1 MDAIMEGTSI
11 GKRLFLSIAFF
22 LLPLSAVAAS
32 KKVPTD
38 YNTIQAAVNALVA
51 NPTLGDTVIIEV
63 GTYTENLTV
72 RGAANLTIEGEE
84 AARTHLQPAN
94 SGATLTIDASSH
106 VVIRN
111 LSWDTAAQGIVAGN
125 STDITLANNIFAL
138 GSAGTA
144 VRVGDLSS
152 VAVVNNV
159 FYQNKTAVSRADA
172 GLVVRN
178 NILSSNTLAIDTP
191 VTGNIDH
198 NCFYGNQSDGAQG
211 DNAVINQDPRFVD
224 AAAGDFHLKPNSPCI
239 DQGSGTD
246 GIDSS
251 TADMG
256 AYGGAD
262 ADVKP
267 FPVQNVAVSDDSA
280 QTGNAALSISWSANG
295 SYLVSDAADPGGY
308 FLYYDSDSS
317 GPPYKG
323 TDGADGAG
331 VRTPSPVDVGN
342 VTSYTLENLSPAAA
356 PPSAPVLATPQPA
369 NETLQ
374 LSWNAVNGA
383 TNYTLYY
390 GVAAADENSIALGN
404 VTHHTLRGLTNGES
418 YRLAIS
424 AVAQPRYYVAVTAYD
439 NTGAADH
446 VSAYSTEKSLALGSA
461 VESALS
467 TEQIAMPEAVVPYPQ
482 LPNEGCFIATAA
494 FGYYSADQVQVL
506 RNFRDRFLLN
516 NAPGRAFVHVY
527 YTYGPKLAQQMNEHP
542 ASKPVVRA
550 LLYPLIL
557 FAALCLTSPAGVITI
572 MCLIAALFTYRYA
585 RQTARS

>member
-1 MDAIMEGTSI
+1 MDAIMQGTHI
-11 GKRLFLSIAFF
+11 GKWLFLSIAFL

-38 YNTIQAAVNALVA
+38 YNTIQAAINALVA
-51 NPTLGDTVIIEV
+51 NPSLGDTVIIEV
-63 GTYTENLTV
+63 GTYTENITV

-94 SGATLTIDASSH
+94 SGAILTIDASSS

-111 LSWDTAAQGIVAGN
+111 LSWDTATQGIVAGN
-125 STDITLANNIFAL
+125 STDISLTNNIFAM

-144 VRVGDLSS
+144 VRVSDVSS
-152 VAVVNNV
+152 VTVVNNV
-159 FYQNKTAVSRADA
+159 FYQNKTAVSREAD
-172 GLVVRN
+172 GVVVRN

-198 NCFYGNQSDGAQG
+198 NCFYDNQSDGEQG
-211 DNAVINQDPRFVD
+211 DNAVTNQDPRFVD
-224 AAAGDFHLKPNSPCI
+224 AAAGDFHLKLNSPCI
-239 DQGSGTD
+239 NQGSGTD

-251 TADMG
+251 TADIG

-267 FPVQNVAVSDDSA
+267 FPVQNVVVIDDSA
-280 QTGNAALSISWSANG
+280 QTGNAALRVSWSANG
-295 SYLVSDAADPGGY
+295 SYLVSDATDPGGY

-317 GPPYKG
+317 GSPYNG
-323 TDGADGAG
+323 TDGSA
-331 VRTPSPVDVGN
+331 PSPIDVGN

-356 PPSAPVLATPQPA
+356 PPSAPVLATPQPY

-374 LSWNAVNGA
+374 LSWSAVSGA
-383 TNYTLYY
+383 TSYTLYY
-390 GVAAADENSIALGN
+390 GVAAANENNIALGN
-404 VTHHTLRGLTNGES
+404 VTHYTLQGLTNGAS
-418 YRLAIS
+418 YHLAVS

-439 NTGAADH
+439 NTGEPDH
-446 VSAYSTEKSLALGSA
+446 VSDYSTEKSLALGSA
-461 VESALS
+461 VESARS
-467 TEQIAMPEAVVPYPQ
+467 NEQIAMPEAVAAYPQ

-506 RNFRDRFLLN
+506 QNFRDRFLLG
-516 NAPGRAFVHVY
+516 NAPGRAFVRVY

-572 MCLIAALFTYRYA
+572 MCLIAALFTYRHA
-585 RQTARS
+585 RQAARS